1 MSKAHV
7 YLLVMAILLV
17 AFLIS
22 CTTGV
27 EPSPASGTVRVTLKA
42 SEVDTAIIILGDTSR
57 FSRWDAFN
65 LFISQGRVYQGQNY
79 SPLYVNTSLD
89 RISSDTVNVIAREWL
104 DGTPITIIDTTAITP
119 RNSKYRKYVL
129 FEWVV
134 PPGSYDR
141 LQFALTANEMS
152 TFIPKIYQNPVFL
165 PADTSPVLDFPI
177 SFSVN
182 ENGTTQIDIEIYP
195 FKSVHRYR
203 DSYVFDRKLEV
214 VGIQNQ

>member
-1 MSKAHV
+1 MFKAHV
-7 YLLVMAILLV
+7 YFLVMAILIV

-27 EPSPASGTVRVTLKA
+27 EPSPASGVVRVTLKA
-42 SEVDTAIIILGDTSR
+42 NDLDTAIIILGDTSR

-65 LFISQGRVYQGQNY
+65 LFISQGRVYRGDNY

-104 DGTPITIIDTTAITP
+104 DGTPITSIDTALITP
-119 RNSKYRKYVL
+119 RNSRYRKYVL

-134 PPGSYDR
+134 PPGSYDK
-141 LQFALTANEMS
+141 LQFALMANEMS

-165 PADTSPVLDFPI
+165 PPDTSPVLDFPI
-177 SFSVN
+177 SFTVN
-182 ENGTTQIDIEIYP
+182 ENGITQIDVEISP

-203 DSYVFDRKLEV
+203 DSYVFDRKVEV
-214 VGIQNQ
+214 VGIKNL